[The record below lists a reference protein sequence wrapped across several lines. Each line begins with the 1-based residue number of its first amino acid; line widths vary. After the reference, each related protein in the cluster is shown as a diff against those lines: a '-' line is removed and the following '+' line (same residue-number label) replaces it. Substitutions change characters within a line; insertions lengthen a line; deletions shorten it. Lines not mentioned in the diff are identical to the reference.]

1 MLKKIYPVAAIIAL
15 AACQS
20 PMEIKSEPVNAGFKT
35 SAGQERLANGTSVVE
50 VRSYNLVDDKPVEFA
65 GASCTVE
72 SDELFAKVITP
83 AKLVVPSFKQRK
95 QFENRGA
102 PSALIATCSANGKT
116 AVAQTVANQKKAGV
130 ATGAG
135 LAGALITAAVT
146 TAIASSSP
154 WRYSAPLKATFEK

>member
-1 MLKKIYPVAAIIAL
+1 MAAIIAL

-20 PMEIKSEPVNAGFKT
+20 PMEITSEPVNAGFKT
-35 SAGQERLANGTSVVE
+35 SAGQERLAHGTSIVE

-65 GASCTVE
+65 GASCVVE

-95 QFENRGA
+95 ALENRGA

-116 AVAQTVANQKKAGV
+116 AVAQTVANQKQASV

-146 TAIASSSP
+146 TAIASSTP
-154 WRYSAPLKATFEK
+154 WRYSAPLKATFVE